1 MVILKASRHSS
12 DSEHSITHLASISI
26 SLGRAKYTGSTHFS
40 KQERKKQS
48 NRYLIFAKFA
58 QVWDLLKKFKFFA
71 WDNIGI
77 YIFKVIFDLLI
88 LRLQQRHL
96 ELPSSFCFQPIPLS
110 TRKCETLAQNG
121 DNFAD
126 SASFLMIVA
135 SPPFWRP
142 IQSIQWDRQTIRPD
156 SPLHIWA
163 GVLTSDWL

>member
-12 DSEHSITHLASISI
+12 DSEHSITHIASISI

-48 NRYLIFAKFA
+48 NRYLIFDKFA
-58 QVWDLLKKFKFFA
+58 QVWDLLKMFKFFA
-71 WDNIGI
+71 WDNIWI

-156 SPLHIWA
+156 CPLHI
-163 GVLTSDWL
+163 